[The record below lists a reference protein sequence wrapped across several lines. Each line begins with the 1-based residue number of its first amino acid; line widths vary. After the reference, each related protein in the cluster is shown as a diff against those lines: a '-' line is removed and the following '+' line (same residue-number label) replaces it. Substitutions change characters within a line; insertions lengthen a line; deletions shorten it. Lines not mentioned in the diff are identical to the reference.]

1 MSTDNGPHGFEED
14 GITLPRSGKYELH
27 QSLARGNQES
37 LVSPMP
43 AAPGRFNAAP
53 SSPPTPPVRK
63 LHGGWFIG
71 LIALVVIV
79 LLGSG
84 LGTFILLTHR
94 SNTLDTT
101 NQVVG
106 HAFFVSSGQLNA
118 GNRQGNN
125 DQLEIEIQNV
135 PNPAPGK
142 NYYAWLLSDEGKSP
156 ATAILLGTVSVSQ
169 GNVHFHYP
177 GDQQHTNLI
186 SITSQLLITEERAR
200 SLPKYP
206 SSDRHMWRY
215 YAEIPQKPL
224 VSNRHGPTAL
234 DSIRALLN
242 EDPQLARQGIQGG
255 LNIQFLKN
263 TGKVLEWVFSAR
275 DSWDSG
281 DTAFVHRQI
290 VRTLD
295 YLDGKDAVQSD
306 VTSGATMLVNPLL
319 VQVPLLTTVPNQV
332 PDSYLHL
339 IYGQL
344 ASLLAAP
351 GITPEMRSLA
361 IQSRQA
367 LVENVQPLL
376 TRVRLDARQLVNMND
391 AQLLQ
396 PSALSLLDEMVALA
410 NYAFVGRLDPSTN
423 ELLPGVVQLFYNIQ
437 RLATY
442 DIVTYK

>member
-1 MSTDNGPHGFEED
+1 MSTN
-14 GITLPRSGKYELH
+14 R
-27 QSLARGNQES
+27 
-37 LVSPMP
+37 
-43 AAPGRFNAAP
+43 
-53 SSPPTPPVRK
+53 RK
-63 LHGGWFIG
+63 VYRGWFIAP
-71 LIALVVIV
+71 IALAVIV

-84 LGTFILLTHR
+84 LVTFFLLTHQ
-94 SNTLDTT
+94 SKALVTA

-106 HAFFVSSGQLNA
+106 HAFFVSSGQLNE
-118 GNRQGNN
+118 GNSQGNN

-135 PNPAPGK
+135 PNPAPGM
-142 NYYAWLLSDEGKSP
+142 NYYAWLLSDEGKRP

-177 GDQQHTNLI
+177 GDQLHTNLI
-186 SITSQLLITEERAR
+186 GITSQLLITEESAR

-215 YAEIPQKPL
+215 YAELPQRPL
-224 VSNRHGPTAL
+224 VGDRHGPTAL

-242 EDPQLARQGIQGG
+242 EDPELHGQGIQGG

-275 DSWDSG
+275 DSWDSR

-295 YLDGKDAVQSD
+295 YLDGKDTVQSD

-332 PDSYLHL
+332 PDSYPHL
-339 IYGQL
+339 IDGRL
-344 ASLLAAP
+344 TSLLAAP
-351 GITPEMRSLA
+351 GITPEMRGLA
-361 IQSRQA
+361 VQSRQA

-376 TRVRLDARQLVNMND
+376 MRVRLDAKQLVNMND

-423 ELLPGVVQLFYNIQ
+423 EVQPGVVQLFYNIQ

-442 DIVTYK
+442 DIAVYKSSGS

>member
-1 MSTDNGPHGFEED
+1 MAS
-14 GITLPRSGKYELH
+14 
-27 QSLARGNQES
+27 
-37 LVSPMP
+37 
-43 AAPGRFNAAP
+43 
-53 SSPPTPPVRK
+53 
-63 LHGGWFIG
+63 
-71 LIALVVIV
+71 IAL
-79 LLGSG
+79 L
-84 LGTFILLTHR
+84 FILLLASGMGAFFLLTHQ
-94 SNTLDTT
+94 SHSLDTA

-106 HAFFVSSGQLNA
+106 HAYFVSSGQLNE
-118 GNRQGNN
+118 GNSQGNN
-125 DQLEIEIQNV
+125 DQLEIELQNV
-135 PNPAPGK
+135 PNPAPGM
-142 NYYAWLLSDEGKSP
+142 NYYAWLLSDVGKSP
-156 ATAILLGTVSVSQ
+156 ATAILLGTVTVSQ
-169 GNVHFHYP
+169 GSVQFNFP

-186 SITSQLLITEERAR
+186 GITSQLLITEESAR

-215 YAEIPQKPL
+215 YAELPQTSL
-224 VSNRHGPTAL
+224 RGDRYGSTAL
-234 DSIRALLN
+234 DSIRALLS
-242 EDPQLARQGIQGG
+242 EDPELHRQGIQGG

-275 DSWDSG
+275 DSWDRV

-295 YLDGKDAVQSD
+295 YLDGKGAVQSD

-332 PDSYLHL
+332 PDSYPHL
-339 IYGQL
+339 IDGQL
-344 ASLLAAP
+344 TSLLAAP
-351 GITPEMRSLA
+351 GITPEMRGLA

-376 TRVRLDARQLVNMND
+376 MRVRLDAKQLVNMND

-423 ELLPGVVQLFYNIQ
+423 ELQPGVVQLFYNIQ
-437 RLATY
+437 RLTTY
-442 DIVTYK
+442 DIVVYKS